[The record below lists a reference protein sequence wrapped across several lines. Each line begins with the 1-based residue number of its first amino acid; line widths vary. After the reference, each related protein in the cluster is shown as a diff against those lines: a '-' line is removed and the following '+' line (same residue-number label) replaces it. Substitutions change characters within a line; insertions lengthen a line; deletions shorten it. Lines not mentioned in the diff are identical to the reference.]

1 MEELRKKKRYKM
13 CKNKQ
18 HDDRCKFTL
27 IGNYIECKLIKIPTK
42 IKNKNIS
49 HGKLEATAR

>member
-18 HDDRCKFTL
+18 HDDRYKFTL

-42 IKNKNIS
+42 IKSKNIS